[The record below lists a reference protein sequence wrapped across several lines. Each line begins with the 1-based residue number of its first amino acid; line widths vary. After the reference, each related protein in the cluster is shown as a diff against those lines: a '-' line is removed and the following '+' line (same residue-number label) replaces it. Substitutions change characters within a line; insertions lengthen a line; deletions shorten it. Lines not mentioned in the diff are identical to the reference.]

1 MTKAKYLL
9 LIASLCPTATIL
21 GQARS
26 QSAPV
31 SLTIRATEDTAKRG
45 SEVVVN
51 ARLENVTNHTITF
64 ADTNSA
70 CDYVADVRDSA
81 GLPAPQTDY
90 KRTLRCDARSA
101 DGRRILIT
109 LRPGE
114 FREEQVIITRVCDL
128 ARPGKYSIRLLR
140 TFPNDIGDGTATS
153 NQVQVV
159 ITE

>member
-1 MTKAKYLL
+1 MTRAKYLL
-9 LIASLCPTATIL
+9 LIASLCPIATIV
-21 GQARS
+21 GRARS
-26 QSAPV
+26 QPAPV
-31 SLTIRATEDTAKRG
+31 SLSIRATEESVKRG
-45 SEVVVN
+45 SEVVVI
-51 ARLENVTNHTITF
+51 ASLKNVTNHTFAF

-109 LRPGE
+109 LKPGE

-128 ARPGKYSIRLLR
+128 ARPGKYSIRLVR
-140 TFPNDIGDGTATS
+140 TFPSDIGDGTVTS
-153 NQVQVV
+153 DPVTVA